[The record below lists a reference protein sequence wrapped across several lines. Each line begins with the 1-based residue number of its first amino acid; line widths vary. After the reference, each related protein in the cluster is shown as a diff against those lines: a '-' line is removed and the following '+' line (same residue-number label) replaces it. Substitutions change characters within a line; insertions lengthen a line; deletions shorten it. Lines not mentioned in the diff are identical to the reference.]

1 MFHFLFLMVDVV
13 LDNFNDKENLEEAC
27 CLSRLI
33 QWLNPRLENKRG
45 KDCYYQFRDVFKDIY
60 TGLIGEFL
68 RAFLGVDSLESDNT
82 PDDIKQESDVDRQQH
97 KLTLLVRKFIIDTHA
112 EYSNCEA
119 DDTISKLPEFYPH
132 HAFLRSRHSDMR
144 LEDDAESLEV
154 NKEDVIENNV
164 GKPIKR
170 KRPNPRAKSKDE
182 KNDYGKSL
190 MAFLGVFVQMVESVK
205 EANGLDCYLLQK
217 KVHKIVNGSGHKNYS
232 CSIASY
238 KQIVLG
244 HRSPKFS
251 HAFMWNLFAGRPGSG
266 LKMARDQRVEH
277 LNRFLKEGFKSL
289 GVNLNEK
296 NAKRI
301 NDGADV
307 GQMIESK
314 VNKFY
319 NLDIPG
325 KSHTK
330 KDRTE
335 IISKLTKLFRSE
347 KVASH
352 VPKRNFKGPTV
363 SPSLETS
370 YDETQYLSWHY
381 SKTKEL
387 TNFYSYKANY
397 SKS

>member
-1 MFHFLFLMVDVV
+1 
-13 LDNFNDKENLEEAC
+13 
-27 CLSRLI
+27 
-33 QWLNPRLENKRG
+33 
-45 KDCYYQFRDVFKDIY
+45 
-60 TGLIGEFL
+60 
-68 RAFLGVDSLESDNT
+68 
-82 PDDIKQESDVDRQQH
+82 
-97 KLTLLVRKFIIDTHA
+97 
-112 EYSNCEA
+112 
-119 DDTISKLPEFYPH
+119 
-132 HAFLRSRHSDMR
+132 
-144 LEDDAESLEV
+144 
-154 NKEDVIENNV
+154 
-164 GKPIKR
+164 
-170 KRPNPRAKSKDE
+170 
-182 KNDYGKSL
+182 

-277 LNRFLKEGFKSL
+277 LNRFLKEGFKAL

-301 NDGADV
+301 NNGADV

-352 VPKRNFKGPTV
+352 VSKRNFKGPTV

-370 YDETQYLSWHY
+370 YDEAQYLSWHY